1 MVEKIGLMERI
12 NDLIWGNELR
22 QVSGIR
28 RLILQVV
35 RICYVLVRDL
45 MHGELNL
52 RAMSLVYTTL
62 LSVVPF
68 LALSFSVLKG
78 FGVHNQ
84 LEPLLYN
91 FFQPLGPKGQEVAR
105 QIMAFVANVKVG
117 VLGALGL
124 VFLIYTVLSLL
135 HKIEAAFNYV
145 WRVERMR
152 SLGQR
157 FSSYLSVVLI
167 GPVMVFSAIG
177 VTATVMNNA
186 WMQKLLAIE
195 PFGTLILLGS
205 KLVPYLLVG
214 AAFTF
219 IYMFI
224 PNTRVKLGAA
234 AVGGLVAGFLWQTT
248 GWAFAVF
255 IASSTKYAAIYSS
268 FAILVLLLIWLYV
281 NWLVLLLGSQ
291 IAFYIQYPQYLGRH
305 RVQLRLSNRMRERL
319 GLAVMYLV
327 GCNHYHNRPPWTEE
341 ALAQRLDLP
350 VEAVGRIFD
359 LLSRQG
365 LVVEVAGEPIA
376 YVPAR
381 EIETILLT
389 DLLDA
394 IRRAEEGRIVTE
406 ARLPGCDPVDELMV
420 RMEHSVAQEL
430 GGETLRDLVL
440 AGESCSGEVV
450 TRVTG

>member
-1 MVEKIGLMERI
+1 MERI
-12 NDLIWGNELR
+12 DDLIWGKELH

-28 RLILQVV
+28 RLMLQVV
-35 RICYVLVRDL
+35 LICYVLLRDL

-91 FFQPLGPKGQEVAR
+91 FLQPLGPKGQEVAR
-105 QIMAFVANVKVG
+105 QIMVFVENVKVG

-135 HKIEAAFNYV
+135 YKIEGAFNYV
-145 WRVERMR
+145 WRVDRMR

-157 FSSYLSVVLI
+157 FSNYLSVVLI
-167 GPVMVFSAIG
+167 GPVMIFSAIG
-177 VTATVMNNA
+177 VTAAVMNNA
-186 WMQKLLAIE
+186 WTQKLLAFE
-195 PFGTLILLGS
+195 PFGTLVFLGS

-219 IYMFI
+219 IYVFI

-268 FAILVLLLIWLYV
+268 FAILVLLVWLYV

-291 IAFYIQYPQYLGRH
+291 IAFYIQYPQYLRRH
-305 RVQLRLSNRMRERL
+305 RVKLRLSNRMRERL

-350 VEAVGRIFD
+350 VEAVGRMFD

-365 LVVEVAGEPIA
+365 LVVEVVGEPVA

-394 IRRAEEGRIVTE
+394 IRGAEEGGIVNE
-406 ARLPGCDPVDELMV
+406 AGLPGCDPVDKLMV
-420 RMEHSVAQEL
+420 RMERSVAQAL
-430 GGETLRDLVL
+430 GRATLRDLVL
-440 AGESCSGEVV
+440 AGQSGLFQVESKA
-450 TRVTG
+450 